1 MRRYQH
7 RCRLQRRTR
16 AKGRA
21 LPPGWVLMGPIT
33 TLHKDIGRRRV
44 AKWSIRARQK
54 KGGAQKGST
63 TTTCLFHVGL
73 RRNRQQK
80 GWKAQGGGNKTQS
93 GNLLWPIPLPR
104 NPARVR
110 WTTEDLGG
118 ASTRNPLP
126 SRGTARSQD
135 RSVGGILRKKTA
147 GNAVQ
152 RNAGDKQRQG
162 SPTE

>member
-16 AKGRA
+16 ATGRE
-21 LPPGWVLMGPIT
+21 LPPGWILRGPIRI
-33 TLHKDIGRRRV
+33 LREDIGLRRL
-44 AKWSIRARQK
+44 AKRSIRARLR
-54 KGGAQKGST
+54 KGEARKGST

-73 RRNRQQK
+73 HINRQQK
-80 GWKAQGGGNKTQS
+80 GWKAQGGGNKTQG

-104 NPARVR
+104 NPARAR
-110 WTTEDLGG
+110 WTTEDPGG
-118 ASTRNPLP
+118 DSTRNPLP

-147 GNAVQ
+147 GNAVP
-152 RNAGDKQRQG
+152 RNAGDK
-162 SPTE
+162 